1 MRPVI
6 LAFQCMITT
15 YTLASVPRDREMIG
29 PSKVYPR
36 AAALAVL
43 LHLLLGGPAP
53 AAPRDEDLF
62 LRPEDMRTVLFGSVD
77 TGRSVFVSAG
87 VKRTLTGPLD
97 RSGFVAME
105 TSGMGLTRERFEPT
119 PGLGVIRFTT
129 QTASLIGYQWAVDGL
144 YAALYAGPE
153 IHHEQLTVTAIAG
166 RWSKPRLGIRG
177 LAELW
182 VNPSHDTLVTAT
194 LQGGSSRGSLYGRVS
209 AGLRLWRSLYVGPEA
224 GFYATQSYTETKL
237 GAHVTGLSLGIVHFR
252 FSGGLQSQD
261 DRRHPSPYVGVASWI
276 RL

>member
-1 MRPVI
+1 MTGLRKEY
-6 LAFQCMITT
+6 C
-15 YTLASVPRDREMIG
+15 S
-29 PSKVYPR
+29 
-36 AAALAVL
+36 AALVVL
-43 LHLLLGGPAP
+43 LHLLLARPGA

-77 TGRSVFVSAG
+77 AGRSVFVASG

-97 RSGFVAME
+97 GSGFVVME

-119 PGLGVIRFTT
+119 PGLGVIRVTT
-129 QTASLIGYQWAVDGL
+129 QTASLIGYQWAGDGV

-153 IHHEQLTVTAIAG
+153 IYHEQLTVAAIAG
-166 RWSKPRLGIRG
+166 RWSKPRFGLRA

-182 VNPSHDTLVTAT
+182 INPSQDTLLTAT
-194 LQGGSSRGSLYGRVS
+194 LQGGSTRGSLYGRVS

-224 GFYATQSYTETKL
+224 GFYATQTYNETKL
-237 GAHVTGLSLGIVHFR
+237 GAHVTGLRLGIFHFR
-252 FSGGLQSQD
+252 VSGGVQTQD
-261 DRRHPSPYVGVASWI
+261 DRRHPSPYVGVTTWI